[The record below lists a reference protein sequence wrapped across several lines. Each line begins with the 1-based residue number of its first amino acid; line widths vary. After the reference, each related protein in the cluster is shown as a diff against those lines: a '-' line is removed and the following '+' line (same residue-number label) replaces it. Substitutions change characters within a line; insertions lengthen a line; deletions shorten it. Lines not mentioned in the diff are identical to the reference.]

1 MVSVSSYNQNQLE
14 ACCCI
19 KMVMDFDALMMK
31 KLGGG
36 KQPVDVPLPEP
47 VRPMQPA
54 MEVDKNPVNLLDD
67 RGIIPPLPR
76 TNRRPKK
83 TLKGPLATMRPRV
96 KCSKCDFTSK
106 EGTEMRGHV
115 ENKHQTWVSARE
127 NAWLHWLHF
136 STVF

>member
-1 MVSVSSYNQNQLE
+1 
-14 ACCCI
+14 
-19 KMVMDFDALMMK
+19 MMK

-47 VRPMQPA
+47 VRPIQPA
-54 MEVDKNPVNLLDD
+54 MEVDKNPVDLLDD
-67 RGIIPPLPR
+67 KGIIPPLPR